1 MKFRCKEIEM
11 EKETKEGGFR
21 RDKMREALND
31 IVGIAKIALSVNCV
45 GNSNNSEL
53 WDIIDKAKAALAEPE
68 RNCDLFESP
77 KNETDEQKI
86 WDDYHKWCNNPRNR
100 DIDNF
105 PIHSVVGWLLAPA
118 TGRRG

>member
-1 MKFRCKEIEM
+1 M
-11 EKETKEGGFR
+11 EGNHQM
-21 RDKMREALND
+21 KMRAALND

-53 WDIIDKAKAALAEPE
+53 WDIIDKAKAALSEPE

-77 KNETDEQKI
+77 KNETDEQRI
-86 WDDYHKWCNNPRNR
+86 WDDYYKWCNNPRNR
-100 DIDNF
+100 NIDNF
-105 PIHSVVGWLLAPA
+105 PIHSVVGWLLFPS

>member
-1 MKFRCKEIEM
+1 M
-11 EKETKEGGFR
+11 
-21 RDKMREALND
+21 KMREAL
-31 IVGIAKIALSVNCV
+31 
-45 GNSNNSEL
+45 
-53 WDIIDKAKAALAEPE
+53 AKARKAICRHAEHVCQSLAWENSTINANCGDVLCAHRDLCEAKTAIDEALAEPE
-68 RNCDLFESP
+68 RNCDLLEAP

-118 TGRRG
+118 AGRKGENDGGK